1 MFTSEFDHPPC
12 HLHFQ
17 LLIYRSKQSNFKKY
31 LLNFFYTQMLYQSK
45 HFQLMEESKLNKRN
59 VPLQENWR
67 PVEET
72 AIQPLTIPGSKEE
85 TTWAV
90 VRYDAKNV
98 GFGASILFFFFLLTA
113 PCNVWDL
120 SSPARDETCAPAVE
134 AQNPNQLCL
143 LLLIIGLTDFPGS
156 SDGRVC
162 LQCGRPGLGRSPG
175 EENGNTLQYACLENS
190 MDRGAWQTIVHRG
203 CKETQLSYWHF
214 LSYILSE
221 DFLSPSQ
228 PEFQDIKF

>member
-1 MFTSEFDHPPC
+1 MSLSKKTDVQWRRQPYNPWQYQVVRRK
-12 HLHFQ
+12 LHGQ
-17 LLIYRSKQSNFKKY
+17 LWDMMPR
-31 LLNFFYTQMLYQSK
+31 
-45 HFQLMEESKLNKRN
+45 
-59 VPLQENWR
+59 
-67 PVEET
+67 
-72 AIQPLTIPGSKEE
+72 
-85 TTWAV
+85 TWALEHL
-90 VRYDAKNV
+90 
-98 GFGASILFFFFLLTA
+98 SFFFFSLTA

-214 LSYILSE
+214 LSDILSE